1 LTTGFASYCR
11 ETQLEAQTAAT
22 AAFRFALQSA
32 DAVEPLLVVVIT
44 IYPADAQ
51 RVGMTLAFV
60 LTDVV
65 FLTRIDVGV
74 IIKYGRADV
83 VSQHPL
89 YNS

>member
-1 LTTGFASYCR
+1 
-11 ETQLEAQTAAT
+11 
-22 AAFRFALQSA
+22 
-32 DAVEPLLVVVIT
+32 VVVVAINPT
-44 IYPADAQ
+44 DAQ
-51 RVGMTLAFV
+51 RVGVALAFV